1 MLEHYER
8 EVFHHIP
15 IMSSYAKYS
24 DKYGFPRREIV
35 YPALPDQILRA
46 AFMLT
51 WQAGGTWQ
59 RDATIREA
67 RRAIDVIGAVYPAM
81 RIKKPTAHQAEKL
94 EYLLMLVEQINEE
107 NGFKSEHQYGALKAI
122 LAAQKTG
129 DSAHLSTAGVS
140 LYSWAGE
147 Q

>member
-24 DKYGFPRREIV
+24 DKYGFPRREIIQ
-35 YPALPDQILRA
+35 PALPDQILRA

-51 WQAGGTWQ
+51 WQAGGTW
-59 RDATIREA
+59 RRNATIREA
-67 RRAIDVIGAVYPAM
+67 TRAIDVIGAVSPAM

-94 EYLLMLVEQINEE
+94 QHLLMLVEQINEE
-107 NGFKSEHQYGALKAI
+107 RGFKSEHQYSALKALLI
-122 LAAQKTG
+122 AQHTG
-129 DSAHLSTAGVS
+129 DRAHLSTAGMN
-140 LYSWAGE
+140 LYTWAGE